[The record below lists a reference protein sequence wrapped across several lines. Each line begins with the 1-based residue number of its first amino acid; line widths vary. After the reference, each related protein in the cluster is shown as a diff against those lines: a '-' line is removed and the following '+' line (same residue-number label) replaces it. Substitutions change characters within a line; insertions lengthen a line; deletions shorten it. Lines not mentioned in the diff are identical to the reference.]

1 MADTE
6 QFKIG
11 TAVSGSDGALGKV
24 TRVVVDPIARV
35 VTHLIVEPGHGAEIS
50 RLVPLSL
57 VDSVTTDEIK
67 LSCSAEAFG
76 KLDPAEE
83 THFLAG
89 DSSDPA
95 YQPGE
100 VLTWPYYSLA
110 LEGGGFGPGGAGLAG
125 ALPLAVTYD
134 KVPLGEVAVRR
145 GGRVHAS
152 DGEIGRVQG
161 LIIDAHDHHVT
172 HVLLQ
177 EGHLWDRK
185 QVAIPISAVT
195 GVNDGIRLKLSKA
208 EVQDLPAVDIDQPKA

>member
-1 MADTE
+1 MADTQ

-11 TAVSGSDGALGKV
+11 TAVSGSDGAIGKV

-35 VTHLIVEPGHGAEIS
+35 VTHLIVEPAHSAEIS

-57 VDSVTTDEIK
+57 VDSVTADEIK
-67 LSCSAEAFG
+67 LNCSTEAFG
-76 KLDPAEE
+76 QLDAAEE

-100 VLTWPYYSLA
+100 VLTWPYYSLGF
-110 LEGGGFGPGGAGLAG
+110 EGQAFGPGGVGLAG
-125 ALPLAVTYD
+125 ALPVAVTYD

-145 GGRVHAS
+145 GERVHAT

-161 LIIDAHDHHVT
+161 LIIDARDQHVT

-195 GVNDGIRLKLSKA
+195 KVNDGIRLKISKQ
-208 EVQDLPAVDIDQPKA
+208 EVQDLPSVDIDHPEA